1 MQPQRVKFVYIVAI
15 VALILTVPDVCR
27 AQSTGATLSGTV
39 TGPSGQ
45 AVANAKVSVKNL
57 ATAQAVQ
64 AQSDSAGAYTV
75 PNLAPGK
82 YEISV
87 SAEGFS
93 TSTQSVTL
101 AAGASQHLNVALSSG
116 LSLQGLGFPQGETQ
130 GSAQEQAR
138 LNKRTHMLKVH
149 QTLGLITAAPMLAT
163 VITGGFAG
171 GKKNVTSSTDRDL
184 HVGLG
189 SLTAGMYFTTA
200 YFAIAAPRIK
210 GTKTRGPIRL
220 HKALAWIHG
229 PGMVLTPI
237 LGAMAYS
244 QKSKGEKVHGIA
256 SWHGPVAAT
265 TAVAY
270 GLALLSVS
278 FKF

>member
-1 MQPQRVKFVYIVAI
+1 MYSPRVKFVTTVAVLAI
-15 VALILTVPDVCR
+15 FLVLPAPAR
-27 AQSTGATLSGTV
+27 AQAAGATLSGTV

-45 AVANAKVSVKNL
+45 VVPNAKISIKNAATGQSTEVESDAAGVYKASNLTPGNYEVSV
-57 ATAQAVQ
+57 AA
-64 AQSDSAGAYTV
+64 DS
-75 PNLAPGK
+75 
-82 YEISV
+82 
-87 SAEGFS
+87 FS
-93 TSTQSVTL
+93 TTTQSVTL
-101 AAGASQHLNVALSSG
+101 PAGATQTLNVALGSG
-116 LSLQGLGFPQGETQ
+116 LSLGSLGFPQSETQ

-138 LNKRTHMLKVH
+138 LNRRTHMLKVH

-163 VITGGFAG
+163 VLSGGFAG
-171 GKKNVTSSTDRDL
+171 GKATSSTNRDL

-189 SLTAGMYFTTA
+189 SLTAGLYFTTA
-200 YFAIAAPRIK
+200 YFAIAAPKIE

-229 PGMVLTPI
+229 PGMLLTPI

-256 SWHGPVAAT
+256 SAHGPVGVVTAA
-265 TAVAY
+265 AY

-278 FKF
+278 IKF

>member
-1 MQPQRVKFVYIVAI
+1 MEPQRAKFAYVIAVI
-15 VALILTVPDVCR
+15 ALFLAVPDLSR
-27 AQSTGATLSGTV
+27 AQSAGATLSGAV
-39 TGPSGQ
+39 TSSSGQ
-45 AVANAKVSVKNL
+45 AVANAKISVKNL
-57 ATAQAVQ
+57 ATGQPVQ
-64 AQSDSAGAYTV
+64 AESDAAGAYTV

-82 YEISV
+82 YEVSV
-87 SAEGFS
+87 SADGFS
-93 TSTQSVTL
+93 TTTESVTL
-101 AAGASQHLNVALSSG
+101 APGASQHLNVALSAG
-116 LSLQGLGFPQGETQ
+116 LSLQGLGFPQSQTQ

-171 GKKNVTSSTDRDL
+171 GKRNVTSSNARDL
-184 HVGLG
+184 HVALG

-200 YFAIAAPRIK
+200 YFAIAAPKIE

-237 LGAMAYS
+237 LGAMAYA
-244 QKSKGEKVHGIA
+244 QKSKGERVHGIA
-256 SWHGPVAAT
+256 SAHGPVAVV
-265 TAVAY
+265 TAAAY

-278 FKF
+278 IKF